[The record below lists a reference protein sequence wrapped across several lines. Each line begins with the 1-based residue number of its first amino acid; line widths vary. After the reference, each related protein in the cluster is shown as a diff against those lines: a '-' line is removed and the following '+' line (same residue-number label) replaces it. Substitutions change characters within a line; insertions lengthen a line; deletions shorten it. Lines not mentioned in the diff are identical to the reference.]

1 MYLKCIYKESRGIF
15 MKTTTKT
22 KNIKIDNELLTQVEV
37 LCEILHTNF
46 SSKTK
51 ELLVEWKIKEL
62 KRLKEDAPE
71 LFEKYSNN
79 LGNKKAP

>member
-1 MYLKCIYKESRGIF
+1 
-15 MKTTTKT
+15 MKSIKT
-22 KNIKIDNELLTQVEV
+22 KNIKIDNELLTQIEV
-37 LCEILHTNF
+37 LCEILYTNF

-71 LFEKYSNN
+71 LFLAYQEKI
-79 LGNKKAP
+79 GNKKAP

>member
-62 KRLKEDAPE
+62 TM
-71 LFEKYSNN
+71 
-79 LGNKKAP
+79 